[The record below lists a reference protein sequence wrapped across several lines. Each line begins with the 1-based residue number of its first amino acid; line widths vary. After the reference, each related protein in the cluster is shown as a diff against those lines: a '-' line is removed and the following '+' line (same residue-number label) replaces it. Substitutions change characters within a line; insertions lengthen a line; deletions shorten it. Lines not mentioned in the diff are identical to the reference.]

1 LFGDIDE
8 NHYRSEMVERLK
20 SKRHGS
26 GRRDSWSSDAELAG
40 AAARGDPNAVRDIA
54 ERLFD
59 RVRTSVMILAGNDRD
74 ADDLAQESLV
84 EILRSTRTF
93 RGRSSLETWADRI
106 TIRTSLTQL
115 RRRNRGG
122 VVLAECTEVADSDPK
137 ADPGKDLLHKRLSER
152 LLYQLTRLPLK
163 QRTAVMLRL
172 VYDYGI
178 AEIAGVTESSVFTVK
193 GRLRLGLRRL
203 RKAARHDP
211 ELQDW
216 KRGHGG

>member
-1 LFGDIDE
+1 
-8 NHYRSEMVERLK
+8 
-20 SKRHGS
+20 
-26 GRRDSWSSDAELAG
+26 
-40 AAARGDPNAVRDIA
+40 
-54 ERLFD
+54 
-59 RVRTSVMILAGNDRD
+59 
-74 ADDLAQESLV
+74 
-84 EILRSTRTF
+84 
-93 RGRSSLETWADRI
+93 
-106 TIRTSLTQL
+106 
-115 RRRNRGG
+115 